1 MTDSERGVVVEL
13 IETLKHRSGS
23 ASEQSS
29 AFALCGGAS
38 QTSLESPSVRGVGF
52 QFASRLDSR
61 RAFPLFPA
69 LAGNG
74 ATTRSPQESEP
85 PENENLVDVEIIAIY
100 W

>member
-1 MTDSERGVVVEL
+1 M
-13 IETLKHRSGS
+13 
-23 ASEQSS
+23 
-29 AFALCGGAS
+29 
-38 QTSLESPSVRGVGF
+38 RGVGF